1 MVNYTRQ
8 SLHYHIVWGGGGRR
22 PKYLYS
28 CQCDKMSFI
37 QNAQADLSEL
47 SPHHI

>member
-8 SLHYHIVWGGGGRR
+8 SLYYHIGGGR